1 MYYIFIVFTYTFSLF
16 ACGGDLHVYRV
27 DYTVRM
33 IFKYCTVQLLTSLSK
48 TRPIYGYEQYRLY

>member
-33 IFKYCTVQLLTSLSK
+33 IFKYCAAFNLSK
-48 TRPIYGYEQYRLY
+48 QDSTDLRV

>member
-33 IFKYCTVQLLTSLSK
+33 IFKYCAAFNLL
-48 TRPIYGYEQYRLY
+48 